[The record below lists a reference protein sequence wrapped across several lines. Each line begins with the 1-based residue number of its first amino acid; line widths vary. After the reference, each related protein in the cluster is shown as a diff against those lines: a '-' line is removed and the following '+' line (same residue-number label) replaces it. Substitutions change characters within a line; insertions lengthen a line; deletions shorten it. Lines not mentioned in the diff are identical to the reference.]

1 MKIRPVKV
9 LLLVTG
15 LFLAVS
21 LLGGSVIWSILGL
34 ANDLTIEGQANVVR
48 PDKHGAETGWPAYG
62 GDKKGS
68 RFSANQQINPGNV
81 QNLEVAWIHRTG
93 AFDGRENA
101 AGRAAFQTTPI
112 LVDDKLIFCTQFQDV
127 IALDPATGDEIWRFD
142 PEIPTDGRPA
152 NQFTCRGVSHWQDTG
167 QDETAGTAACRSR
180 VFVGTVDSR
189 LIALDTGTGL
199 RCAGFGENG
208 QVKIEADIALRWPG
222 EFQITSA
229 PAIVGDIVVTGTA
242 IGDNLRTKAPLGT
255 VYAFDARTG
264 EPKWSF
270 DPIPRNPE
278 DPARASWAGASA
290 DTTGH
295 ANVWS
300 TISVDEERQMVFLPT
315 SSPSPDYYGGNRVG
329 DNRYANSVVAL
340 DANTGA
346 VKWHFQTVHHDV
358 WDYDVPAQPG
368 LYEVWRDGKTHDVV
382 AQVTKTGLVFVLDR
396 DTGEPFLPVE
406 ERAVPQGGVA
416 GEVLS
421 PTQPFPA
428 ITPPVVPNRAH
439 PSDAFGITLWDKL
452 ACSNQIASL
461 RQEGLYTPPS
471 LEGTFAYPFSGGGA
485 NWGSA
490 AFDPTRNLLVVNM
503 SNMGS
508 FVKLY
513 ERSQEDRPLDA
524 IEDGAEFAPMEGGPY
539 AMRRAELL
547 SPLGLPCTAPPWGV
561 IAGVNLDTG
570 EIVWRQTLGTT
581 EDLAPGGLALKL
593 GTPNFGGPIVTASG
607 LIFIGAAMDDYL
619 RALDVATGRE
629 LWKGRLPAGG
639 QATPM
644 TYEYAGRQYVVIAA
658 GGHSRVGTRRGDT
671 VVAFA
676 LPTDR
681 K

>member
-9 LLLVTG
+9 LLLIAG

-21 LLGGSVIWSILGL
+21 VLGGSVIWSILGIADDL
-34 ANDLTIEGQANVVR
+34 AIEGQANIVR
-48 PDKHGAETGWPAYG
+48 PGNHSAVAGWSAYG
-62 GDKKGS
+62 GDKKGT
-68 RFSANQQINPGNV
+68 RFSTAIQINPENV
-81 QNLEVAWIHRTG
+81 HNLEVAWVHKTG

-101 AGRAAFQTTPI
+101 AGRAAFQATPI
-112 LVDDKLIFCTQFQDV
+112 LVEDKLVFCTQFQDV

-152 NQFTCRGVSHWQDTG
+152 NQFTCRGVSHWQDNG
-167 QDETAGTAACRSR
+167 QEQAAGTGAACTSR

-199 RCAGFGENG
+199 PCSGFGENG

-229 PAIVGDIVVTGTA
+229 PAIVGDTIVTGTA

-255 VYAFDARTG
+255 VYAFDVRTG
-264 EPKWSF
+264 APKWSF
-270 DPIPRNPE
+270 DPIPRNPA
-278 DPARASWAGASA
+278 DPARASWAGTSA

-300 TISVDEERQMVFLPT
+300 TISVDVERQMVFLPT

-340 DANTGA
+340 DANTGS

-368 LYEVWRDGKTHDVV
+368 LYEVWRDGKAHDVV

-396 DTGEPFLPVE
+396 DTGEPFLPIE
-406 ERAVPQGGVA
+406 ERAVPQEGVA

-421 PTQPFPA
+421 PTQPFPV
-428 ITPPVVPNRAH
+428 ITPPVVPNRAD
-439 PSDAFGITLWDKL
+439 PDDAFGITLWDKM

-485 NWGSA
+485 NWGST

-513 ERSQEDRPLDA
+513 ERSQDDQSLDA

-644 TYEYAGRQYVVIAA
+644 TYEYAGRQYLVIAA
-658 GGHSRVGTRRGDT
+658 GGHSRVGTLRGDT

-676 LPTDR
+676 LPMD
-681 K
+681 